1 MEINLELLLD
11 LPKVKVLRCEISD
24 TEAHIYCES
33 VEGSGICPVC
43 QDKCL
48 QVRMVQ
54 QRTIRDMA
62 LLGRKVFL
70 HLTTRQ
76 FYCQK
81 CNRYF
86 NESFDFVDKSATMT
100 NRYEQYIYFML
111 KNTCIND
118 LSVKEGNAWST
129 TARIYKKYADK
140 QIETRHVWQGVRY
153 LGIDE
158 ISIKKGHKNYA
169 CVLVDL
175 ETGRVLDVLENR
187 KKETIEAY
195 FKDKGAAICNQ
206 IEVVS
211 SDMWDAYS
219 TLAGSLFPNATSVI
233 DRYHFFVHLN
243 KALDASRK
251 VLRKAFPDAFLFKNI
266 RWLLL
271 KNPDALSKE
280 EGEILQKVFVLN
292 ASLGHIYGLRKALKD
307 IFDLHIS
314 KEEAQQKVE
323 EWEKNAAELDS
334 KAVNGFIKI
343 LHNWKD
349 KVLNFFHQRI
359 TNARVEG
366 INNAIRGI
374 IRRSFGFGDF
384 ENLKRRI
391 LIELG

>member
-1 MEINLELLLD
+1 MDINIELLLN
-11 LPKVKVLRCEISD
+11 LPKVKVSRFEIS
-24 TEAHIYCES
+24 EEEVHIYCES
-33 VEGSGICPVC
+33 IEKSGICLVC
-43 QDKCL
+43 QNSTSK
-48 QVRMVQ
+48 VRMIQ
-54 QRTIRDMA
+54 ERTIRDMA

-70 HLTTRQ
+70 HLTTHQ
-76 FYCQK
+76 FHCQT

-86 NESFDFVDKSATMT
+86 NESFDFLDKSAPMT
-100 NRYEQYIYFML
+100 VRYEKYLYFML
-111 KNTCIND
+111 KNTCISD
-118 LSVKEGNAWST
+118 LSIKENIAWAT
-129 TARIYKKYADK
+129 TQRIYKKYADK
-140 QIETRHVWQGVRY
+140 QIATRDVWQGVRH

-175 ETGRVLDVLENR
+175 ETGKVLDFLENR

-195 FKDKGAAICNQ
+195 FKDKGAAIFNQ

-219 TLAGSLFPNATSVI
+219 SLAGPLFPNAISVI

-251 VLRKAFPDAFLFKNI
+251 SLRKDFPDEQVFKKI
-266 RWLLL
+266 RWTLL
-271 KNPDALSKE
+271 KNPDDLSTE
-280 EGEILQKVFVLN
+280 EQDNLQKVFLLN
-292 ASLGHIYGLRKALKD
+292 AQLGHIYGLRKELKH

-314 KEEAQQKVE
+314 KEEAMEKVE
-323 EWEKNAAELDS
+323 EWKKNATELDS
-334 KAVNGFIKI
+334 KPVNGFIKI
-343 LHNWKD
+343 LHNWKE

-391 LIELG
+391 LVELG